1 MALLTMRRP
10 AADCERGGAVQQ
22 MTTHIGIEQGRGLV
36 GRFGDT
42 VILIPGDADEAA
54 GELLDLAAAVAS
66 DPGMS
71 ARMLAARLATWVI
84 GRMPDDVT
92 AFGLVAPVHD
102 GVVMFLRGAVW
113 CEVTEDDS
121 TRVLSG
127 EQALSWVD
135 QIVPP
140 SFSRLAI
147 GSTGGR
153 SVQAHPRS
161 DLRAGVVPGQGFV
174 LTRVTVAAPEDG
186 AAPPLA
192 ARIDAPTEPAM
203 RPEAMRPEPAEPVR
217 PEPVARP
224 EPVRLEPA
232 RPAPVPREPV
242 AHAEPAVRPEPAVHP
257 APALRAEPVRPEPAV
272 RPEPGVR
279 PEPAVRPEPGV
290 RPEPTVR
297 AEPVRPEPVAHA
309 ERAAPPEPAARRSPS
324 ATVRAASVAEPPVR
338 PQPGPSARAAARAQD
353 RAPSGAETI
362 VHSRPAGRPPAD
374 RAGAAKE
381 TVLAPRPLGVLT
393 SDNGLV
399 IPLDRAYVLGREPHN
414 DPSVQRGAAS
424 PVLMQDPDHMIS
436 RVHMYISVENGVVL
450 VRDASSAHGTF
461 LSPPGG
467 EEWTRIG
474 REPSRLLPGWSVRIG
489 RQVFVFQTTGPAD
502 AG

>member
-1 MALLTMRRP
+1 M
-10 AADCERGGAVQQ
+10 QQ

-147 GSTGGR
+147 SSTGGR

-186 AAPPLA
+186 AASPLA
-192 ARIDAPTEPAM
+192 ARRDAPTEPAR
-203 RPEAMRPEPAEPVR
+203 RPEAMRPEPVAPAEPV
-217 PEPVARP
+217 RP

-242 AHAEPAVRPEPAVHP
+242 AHAEPGVRPEPALGP
-257 APALRAEPVRPEPAV
+257 EPALRAEPVRPEPAV
-272 RPEPGVR
+272 RTEPV
-279 PEPAVRPEPGV
+279 
-290 RPEPTVR
+290 VR
-297 AEPVRPEPVAHA
+297 AEPLRPEPVARP
-309 ERAAPPEPAARRSPS
+309 ERAAQPGPAARPSPS
-324 ATVRAASVAEPPVR
+324 ATVRAASIAEPPAR
-338 PQPGPSARAAARAQD
+338 PEPGPSARAAARAED
-353 RAPSGAETI
+353 RAPSGAETM

-399 IPLDRAYVLGREPHN
+399 IPLDRAYVLGREPQN

-461 LSPPGG
+461 ISPPGG

>member
-1 MALLTMRRP
+1 
-10 AADCERGGAVQQ
+10 
-22 MTTHIGIEQGRGLV
+22 
-36 GRFGDT
+36 
-42 VILIPGDADEAA
+42 
-54 GELLDLAAAVAS
+54 
-66 DPGMS
+66 MS

-140 SFSRLAI
+140 SFSRLAL

-153 SVQAHPRS
+153 SVHAHPRS

-174 LTRVTVAAPEDG
+174 LTRLTGAGPDDGVASH
-186 AAPPLA
+186 LA
-192 ARIDAPTEPAM
+192 ALTDAPAEPAM
-203 RPEAMRPEPAEPVR
+203 PPEAVRPEPVARAEPLRPEPVARPGPAAPAGPVRPEPAAR

-224 EPVRLEPA
+224 EPAA
-232 RPAPVPREPV
+232 RP
-242 AHAEPAVRPEPAVHP
+242 
-257 APALRAEPVRPEPAV
+257 
-272 RPEPGVR
+272 
-279 PEPAVRPEPGV
+279 
-290 RPEPTVR
+290 
-297 AEPVRPEPVAHA
+297 
-309 ERAAPPEPAARRSPS
+309 SPS
-324 ATVRAASVAEPPVR
+324 ATVRAPSIAEPHAR
-338 PQPGPSARAAARAQD
+338 TEPGSPAGAAAPAGD
-353 RAPSGAETI
+353 RAPGGAETI
-362 VHSRPAGRPPAD
+362 VHSAPAGRPPAD
-374 RAGAAKE
+374 RAAAARE

-450 VRDASSAHGTF
+450 VRDATSAHGTF
-461 LSPPGG
+461 ISPPGA

-489 RQVFVFQTTGPAD
+489 RQVFVFQVTGPAD
-502 AG
+502 AR